1 MGAPLDRIGMRVVHR
16 NESEE
21 ATLATS
27 VELAEGLFAKGRGLM
42 FRRTFSEG
50 SALAMPF
57 SSVRPRSLHSV
68 FVWFPFDAIWVSEG
82 TVTRVARFEPFRSVA
97 SARADLVL
105 EVPAG
110 VADGVE
116 PGDAVEL
123 LDSPEG

>member
-1 MGAPLDRIGMRVVHR
+1 MGTPLDRIDMRVVHR
-16 NESEE
+16 TGNEEE
-21 ATLATS
+21 TLATA

-42 FRRTFSEG
+42 FRRTFNEG
-50 SALAMPF
+50 AALAMPF

-68 FVWFPFDAIWVSEG
+68 FVLFPFDAIWVSEG

-105 EVPAG
+105 ELPAG
-110 VADGVE
+110 SADGVE
-116 PGDAVEL
+116 PGDTVEL